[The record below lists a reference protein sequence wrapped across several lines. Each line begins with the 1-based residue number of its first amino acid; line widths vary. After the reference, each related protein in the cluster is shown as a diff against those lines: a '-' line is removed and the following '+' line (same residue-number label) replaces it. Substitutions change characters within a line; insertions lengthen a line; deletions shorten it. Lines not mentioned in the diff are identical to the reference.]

1 MVRSAAEVE
10 QALEW
15 VGGRCGLGILVETE
29 DAVRG
34 AAALG
39 ALPLSRVYVGLNDLM
54 IDRGGSALF
63 EPLVDG
69 TVERVR
75 EHFRVPFGVAGL
87 TLPDLGDPVPCR
99 LLMAEMARLRCDFSF
114 LRRSFHRDVE
124 RGSIASGVAEIRAAI
139 ERARRRG
146 PGEIERNRME
156 QVAAVG
162 GKLPV

>member
-1 MVRSAAEVE
+1 MDGPGADCAEGIEQAIELGADEVILPMVRSAAEVE

-75 EHFRVPFGVAGL
+75 DHFRVPSASRPDVA
-87 TLPDLGDPVPCR
+87 DLGAGSVSAPDGRDGPSV
-99 LLMAEMARLRCDFSF
+99 RLRF

-124 RGSIASGVAEIRAAI
+124 RG
-139 ERARRRG
+139 
-146 PGEIERNRME
+146 
-156 QVAAVG
+156 
-162 GKLPV
+162 